1 MAKQNFLS
9 GGYYG
14 KLGQTVGQRWKN
26 IRTIRSYV
34 IPRNP
39 RTEAQQANRNSF
51 ASCVPYAQLGMQLN
65 YKAECFSSSSLTEW
79 NYRMKTATALKN
91 AGLSEL
97 MLIPLYPASFTPPF
111 VISSAGITNIIDETH
126 IVVTVDGIELEE
138 ERVLTMLLLLPGTEE
153 WTERLAVC
161 IGRNS
166 SSNYLEFTFE
176 IPSGI
181 TLSSGMECRFIS
193 TDDTESATNLI
204 TSSQIELSYTE
215 PDIHTFD
222 TEVTS
227 IERSGNTFTFTF
239 AEPYNNGT
247 NSIDI
252 AYLTAVSNG
261 AIISVSN
268 PSVTLIN
275 NNGYFAFTVTCSESL
290 SENLWAFPNGCEL
303 SISSI
308 SSVSSS
314 VVATATNVIENLS
327 SSDLSRSVS
336 SVPSINADSGEL
348 AFEWAFGASLPTISE
363 TVEGSI
369 YYAPQLVMKTDTLSN
384 IRVANSSQKLVVT
397 PNSGYDL
404 PLAPSGSQFTLD
416 DDLSVVVNG
425 VTYTISANTFAFD
438 SQNYVANSLLFSAL
452 DLSQDFF
459 DTYIYVSPSGGTP
472 LALSSVAL
480 SSTPIYIPLEDNGET
495 DNLAV
500 TSVHSNTYSGNELNI
515 LFAASNT
522 ENFETWSEAIVY
534 DDTDVSL
541 SLTIAGTS
549 YSVAIPLLAG
559 DEVSLS
565 F

>member
-26 IRTIRSYV
+26 IRTIRTYV

-91 AGLSEL
+91 ANLSEL
-97 MLIPLYPASFTPPF
+97 MLIPLYPISFTPPF
-111 VISSAGITNIIDETH
+111 VISSAGITEIIDETH
-126 IVVTVDGIELEE
+126 IVVTIDGIELEE
-138 ERVLTMLLLLPGTEE
+138 ERVLTMLLLLPGSED

-166 SSNYLEFTFE
+166 SSDYLKFTFE

-193 TDDTESATNLI
+193 TDDTESATDLI

-227 IERSGNTFTFTF
+227 VERSGNIFTFTF

-261 AIISVSN
+261 AIISIAN
-268 PSVTLIN
+268 PNVTLIN
-275 NNGYFAFTVTCSESL
+275 NNGYFAFTVTCSETL
-290 SENLWAFPNGCEL
+290 SEYLWAFPNGCEL

-308 SSVSSS
+308 SSISSS

-336 SVPSINADSGEL
+336 STPIINAGSGEL
-348 AFEWAFGASLPTISE
+348 SFEWIFDENLPTVSE

-369 YYAPQLVMKTDTLSN
+369 YYAPQLVMRTDTLSN
-384 IRVANSSQKLVVT
+384 ISVKNSSKNLVVS
-397 PNSGYDL
+397 PNTGYDL
-404 PLAPSGSQFTLD
+404 PLAPTGSYFALD
-416 DDLSVVVNG
+416 EDLNVVING
-425 VTYTISANTFAFD
+425 VTYTISASSFSFN
-438 SQNYVANSLLFSAL
+438 SQNYVATSLSFTTL

-459 DTYIYVSPSGGTP
+459 DTYVSVSPSGGTP
-472 LALSSVAL
+472 LVI
-480 SSTPIYIPLEDNGET
+480 SSTVLDTTPLYIQLESGSDT
-495 DNLAV
+495 DILSL
-500 TSVHSNTYSGNELNI
+500 TSVYDNSYAGNEYNI
-515 LFAASNT
+515 SFNAADT
-522 ENFETWSEAIVY
+522 TAFETWSEAF
-534 DDTDVSL
+534 VSNDIGVPI
-541 SLTIAGTS
+541 SLTINSVS
-549 YSVAIPLLAG
+549 YPVAIQMSAG
-559 DEVSLS
+559 DEVALS